1 MAKKNQYTRESYN
14 AVMRAG
20 DFDDLSKT
28 LSASNYDA
36 TFGLYDTALQQIDE
50 FYVGLKDTTRKL
62 YTNAYE
68 NAKMQSEATGT
79 YALQQREQLAG
90 ATGLLGSRR
99 YADQVNQKFFD
110 LSDVKQDYTNKLGE
124 QILSFEQQ
132 RQEAAS
138 SVQAERAKFGEYFES
153 NVAKM
158 SEYILSRIDPNV
170 LDPATGDISASQLE
184 AQGYVKRNSDGT
196 YSTTD
201 KFKHVLAQFAD
212 SDPASVQ
219 KYREELFATD
229 KDLYDFYTQYFP
241 AAMQAAGE
249 FSDEELAKFS
259 DDKIYANE
267 YYNEANR
274 EVYSETIARQ
284 SGNAQ
289 LTSIMNKATMY
300 GTHDMVDFT
309 RMSDAERIHWA
320 KSINTTTGTSRIDQD
335 LIDSAI
341 KKRSAN
347 DYVLKNKTLNEWYD
361 SGKVIVAGG
370 KTYVL
375 DSNKDQKF
383 GASAEAAD
391 QDALLWDGSTEKL
404 GTLVY
409 EGKVKCGDTV
419 IVNGERYLVTRADKD
434 SDNQDKGGKHAA
446 DVRLIKLRE
455 V

>member
-36 TFGLYDTALQQIDE
+36 TFGQYDTALRQIDE
-50 FYVGLKDTTRKL
+50 FYVGLEDTTRKL

-110 LSDVKQDYTNKLGE
+110 LSDVKQDYTTKLGE
-124 QILSFEQQ
+124 QILNLEQQ
-132 RQEAAS
+132 RQKAAET
-138 SVQAERAKFGEYFES
+138 VQTERTKFGEYFES

-158 SEYILSRIDPNV
+158 SDYILSRLDPNAI
-170 LDPATGDISASQLE
+170 DPATGEISASQLE

-241 AAMQAAGE
+241 AAIQAAGE

-409 EGKVKCGDTV
+409 EGKVQCGDTV

-434 SDNQDKGGKHAA
+434 SDNQEKGGKHAA

>member
-1 MAKKNQYTRESYN
+1 MANKNQYTRESYN

-36 TFGLYDTALQQIDE
+36 TFGQYDTALQQIDE
-50 FYVGLKDTTRKL
+50 FYVGLQDTTREL
-62 YTNAYE
+62 YANAYE
-68 NAKMQSEATGT
+68 TAKMQSEATGT

-110 LSDVKQDYTNKLGE
+110 MTDVKQDYTTKLGE
-124 QILSFEQQ
+124 QILSLEQQ
-132 RQEAAS
+132 RQKAAET
-138 SVQAERAKFGEYFES
+138 VQTERTKFGEYFES
-153 NVAKM
+153 NIAKM
-158 SEYILSRIDPNV
+158 SEYILSRLDPNV

-212 SDPASVQ
+212 SDPASIQ
-219 KYREELFATD
+219 KYREELFASD

-274 EVYSETIARQ
+274 EVYRETIARQ

-409 EGKVKCGDTV
+409 EGKVQCGDTV

-434 SDNQDKGGKHAA
+434 SDNQEKGGKHAA

>member
-28 LSASNYDA
+28 LSASNYDS
-36 TFGLYDTALQQIDE
+36 TFGQYDTALQQIDE
-50 FYVGLKDTTRKL
+50 FYVGLEDTTRKL

-110 LSDVKQDYTNKLGE
+110 MTDVKQDYTTKLGE

-132 RQEAAS
+132 RQKAAET
-138 SVQAERAKFGEYFES
+138 VQTERTKFGEYFES

-170 LDPATGDISASQLE
+170 LDPATGTISASQLE

-219 KYREELFATD
+219 KYREELFVSD

-249 FSDEELAKFS
+249 FSDSELAKFS

-274 EVYSETIARQ
+274 EVYRETIARQ

-320 KSINTTTGTSRIDQD
+320 KSINATTGTSRIDQD

-409 EGKVKCGDTV
+409 EGKVQCGDTV

-434 SDNQDKGGKHAA
+434 SDNQEKGGKHAA

>member
-1 MAKKNQYTRESYN
+1 MAKKNQYIRESYN

-50 FYVGLKDTTRKL
+50 FYVGLKDTTREL
-62 YTNAYE
+62 YANAYE
-68 NAKMQSEATGT
+68 TAKMQSEATGT

-110 LSDVKQDYTNKLGE
+110 LSDVKQDYTSKLGE

-132 RQEAAS
+132 RQKAAET
-138 SVQAERAKFGEYFES
+138 VQTERTKFGEYFES
-153 NVAKM
+153 NAAKM
-158 SEYILSRIDPNV
+158 SDYILSRLDPNV
-170 LDPATGDISASQLE
+170 LDPATGDISASRLE

-219 KYREELFATD
+219 KYREELFVAD

-249 FSDEELAKFS
+249 FSDSELAKFS

-309 RMSDAERIHWA
+309 KMSDAERIHWA

-341 KKRSAN
+341 KKRSTN

-409 EGKVKCGDTV
+409 EGKVQCGDTV

-434 SDNQDKGGKHAA
+434 SDNQEKGGKHAA

>member
-1 MAKKNQYTRESYN
+1 MANKNQYTRESYN

-36 TFGLYDTALQQIDE
+36 TFGQYDTALQQINE
-50 FYVGLKDTTRKL
+50 FYVGLQDTTREL

-110 LSDVKQDYTNKLGE
+110 MTDVKQDYTTKLGE
-124 QILSFEQQ
+124 QILSLEQQ
-132 RQEAAS
+132 RQKAAET
-138 SVQAERAKFGEYFES
+138 VKTERTKFGEYFES

-158 SEYILSRIDPNV
+158 SDYILSRLDPNV
-170 LDPATGDISASQLE
+170 LDPATGTISASQLE

-249 FSDEELAKFS
+249 FSDDELAKFS

-391 QDALLWDGSTEKL
+391 QDVLLWDGSTEKL

-409 EGKVKCGDTV
+409 EGKVQCGDTV

-434 SDNQDKGGKHAA
+434 SDNQEKGGKHAA

>member
-28 LSASNYDA
+28 LSASNYDS
-36 TFGLYDTALQQIDE
+36 TFGQYDTALRQIDE
-50 FYVGLKDTTRKL
+50 FYVGLEDTTRKL

-110 LSDVKQDYTNKLGE
+110 MTDVKQDYTTKLGE

-132 RQEAAS
+132 WQKAAET
-138 SVQAERAKFGEYFES
+138 VQTERTKFGEYFES

-158 SEYILSRIDPNV
+158 SDYILSRLDPNV
-170 LDPATGDISASQLE
+170 LDPATGTISASQLE

-201 KFKHVLAQFAD
+201 KFKHVLTQFAD

-274 EVYSETIARQ
+274 EVYRETIERQ
-284 SGNAQ
+284 AGNSQ
-289 LTSIMNKATMY
+289 LKSVMSKATMY

-409 EGKVKCGDTV
+409 EGKVQCGDTV

-434 SDNQDKGGKHAA
+434 SDNQEKGGKHAA

>member
-28 LSASNYDA
+28 LSTSNYDA

-50 FYVGLKDTTRKL
+50 FYVGLKDTTREL
-62 YTNAYE
+62 YANAYE
-68 NAKMQSEATGT
+68 TAKMQSEATGT

-110 LSDVKQDYTNKLGE
+110 MTDVKQDYTTKLGE

-138 SVQAERAKFGEYFES
+138 SVQAERTKFGEYFES

-158 SEYILSRIDPNV
+158 SDYILSRLDPNV
-170 LDPATGDISASQLE
+170 FDPATGTISASQLE

-219 KYREELFATD
+219 KYREELFASD

-274 EVYSETIARQ
+274 EVYRETIARQ

-409 EGKVKCGDTV
+409 EGKVQCGDTV

>member
-1 MAKKNQYTRESYN
+1 MANKNKYTRESYN

-28 LSASNYDA
+28 LSASNYGA
-36 TFGLYDTALQQIDE
+36 TFGQYDAALQQIDE
-50 FYVGLKDTTRKL
+50 FYVGLKDTTREL
-62 YTNAYE
+62 YANAYE
-68 NAKMQSEATGT
+68 TAKMQSEATGT

-110 LSDVKQDYTNKLGE
+110 MTDVKRDYTTKLGE
-124 QILSFEQQ
+124 QILSLEQQ
-132 RQEAAS
+132 RQKAAET
-138 SVQAERAKFGEYFES
+138 VQTERTKFGEFFES

-170 LDPATGDISASQLE
+170 LDPATGEISASQLE
-184 AQGYVKRNSDGT
+184 AQGYVKRNADGT
-196 YSTTD
+196 YSTTS

-219 KYREELFATD
+219 KYREELFASD

-274 EVYSETIARQ
+274 EVYRETITRQ

-409 EGKVKCGDTV
+409 EGKVQCGDTV

-434 SDNQDKGGKHAA
+434 SDNQEKGGKHAA

>member
-1 MAKKNQYTRESYN
+1 MANKNQYTRESYN

-36 TFGLYDTALQQIDE
+36 TFGQYDTALQQINE
-50 FYVGLKDTTRKL
+50 FYVGLQDTTREL
-62 YTNAYE
+62 YANAYE
-68 NAKMQSEATGT
+68 TAKMQSEATGT

-110 LSDVKQDYTNKLGE
+110 MTDVKQDYTTKLGE
-124 QILSFEQQ
+124 QILSLEQQ
-132 RQEAAS
+132 RQKAAET
-138 SVQAERAKFGEYFES
+138 VQTERTKFGEYFES

-158 SEYILSRIDPNV
+158 SDYILSRLDPNV
-170 LDPATGDISASQLE
+170 LDPATGTISASQLE
-184 AQGYVKRNSDGT
+184 AQGYVQRNSDGT

-201 KFKHVLAQFAD
+201 KFKHVLTQFAD

-274 EVYSETIARQ
+274 EVYRETIERQ
-284 SGNAQ
+284 AGNSQ
-289 LTSIMNKATMY
+289 LKSVMNKATMY

-361 SGKVIVAGG
+361 SGKVIIAGG

-391 QDALLWDGSTEKL
+391 QDVLLWDGSTEKL

-409 EGKVKCGDTV
+409 EGKVQCGDTV

-434 SDNQDKGGKHAA
+434 SDNQEKGGKHAA

>member
-1 MAKKNQYTRESYN
+1 
-14 AVMRAG
+14 
-20 DFDDLSKT
+20 
-28 LSASNYDA
+28 
-36 TFGLYDTALQQIDE
+36 
-50 FYVGLKDTTRKL
+50 
-62 YTNAYE
+62 
-68 NAKMQSEATGT
+68 
-79 YALQQREQLAG
+79 
-90 ATGLLGSRR
+90 
-99 YADQVNQKFFD
+99 
-110 LSDVKQDYTNKLGE
+110 
-124 QILSFEQQ
+124 
-132 RQEAAS
+132 
-138 SVQAERAKFGEYFES
+138 
-153 NVAKM
+153 
-158 SEYILSRIDPNV
+158 
-170 LDPATGDISASQLE
+170 
-184 AQGYVKRNSDGT
+184 
-196 YSTTD
+196 
-201 KFKHVLAQFAD
+201 
-212 SDPASVQ
+212 
-219 KYREELFATD
+219 
-229 KDLYDFYTQYFP
+229 
-241 AAMQAAGE
+241 MQAAGE

-274 EVYSETIARQ
+274 EVYRETIARQ

>member
-14 AVMRAG
+14 AIMRAG

-28 LSASNYDA
+28 LSASNYDS
-36 TFGLYDTALQQIDE
+36 TFGQYDAALQQIDE
-50 FYVGLKDTTRKL
+50 FYVGLQDTTREL
-62 YTNAYE
+62 YANAYE

-158 SEYILSRIDPNV
+158 SDYILSRLDPNV

-219 KYREELFATD
+219 KYREELFASD

>member
-1 MAKKNQYTRESYN
+1 MAKKNQYIRESYN

-36 TFGLYDTALQQIDE
+36 TFGQYDTALQQIDE
-50 FYVGLKDTTRKL
+50 FYVGLKDTTREL
-62 YTNAYE
+62 YANAYE
-68 NAKMQSEATGT
+68 TAKMQSEATGT

-110 LSDVKQDYTNKLGE
+110 MTDVKQDYTTKLGE
-124 QILSFEQQ
+124 QILSLEQQ
-132 RQEAAS
+132 RQKAAET
-138 SVQAERAKFGEYFES
+138 VQTERTKFGEYFES

-219 KYREELFATD
+219 KYREELFASD

-274 EVYSETIARQ
+274 EVYRETIARQ

-409 EGKVKCGDTV
+409 EGKVQCGDTV

-434 SDNQDKGGKHAA
+434 SDNQEKGGKHAA

>member
-1 MAKKNQYTRESYN
+1 MANKNQYTRESYN

-36 TFGLYDTALQQIDE
+36 TFGQYDTALQQINE
-50 FYVGLKDTTRKL
+50 FYVGLQDTTREL
-62 YTNAYE
+62 YANAYE
-68 NAKMQSEATGT
+68 TARMQSEATGT

-110 LSDVKQDYTNKLGE
+110 MTDVKQDYTTKLGE
-124 QILSFEQQ
+124 QILSLEQQ
-132 RQEAAS
+132 RQKAAET
-138 SVQAERAKFGEYFES
+138 VKTERTKFSEYFES

-158 SEYILSRIDPNV
+158 SDYILSRIDPNV
-170 LDPATGDISASQLE
+170 LDPATGTISASQLE

-274 EVYSETIARQ
+274 EVYRETIARQ

-289 LTSIMNKATMY
+289 LTSIMNRATMY

-409 EGKVKCGDTV
+409 EGKVQCGDTV

-434 SDNQDKGGKHAA
+434 SDNQEKGGKHAA

>member
-36 TFGLYDTALQQIDE
+36 TFGLYDTALQQINE
-50 FYVGLKDTTRKL
+50 FYVGLQDTTREL
-62 YTNAYE
+62 YANAYE
-68 NAKMQSEATGT
+68 NAKTQSEATGT

-110 LSDVKQDYTNKLGE
+110 MTDVKQDYTTKLGE
-124 QILSFEQQ
+124 QILSLEQQ
-132 RQEAAS
+132 RQKAAET
-138 SVQAERAKFGEYFES
+138 VQTERTKFGEYFES

-158 SEYILSRIDPNV
+158 STYILSRLDPNV
-170 LDPATGDISASQLE
+170 IDPATGDISASQLE

-274 EVYSETIARQ
+274 EVYHETIERQ
-284 SGNAQ
+284 AGNSQ
-289 LTSIMNKATMY
+289 LKSVMSKATMY

-409 EGKVKCGDTV
+409 EGKVQCGDTV

-434 SDNQDKGGKHAA
+434 SDNQEKGGKHAA

>member
-14 AVMRAG
+14 AIMRAG

-36 TFGLYDTALQQIDE
+36 TFGQYDTALQQINE
-50 FYVGLKDTTRKL
+50 FYVGLQDTTREL
-62 YTNAYE
+62 YANAYE
-68 NAKMQSEATGT
+68 TAKMQSEATGT

-110 LSDVKQDYTNKLGE
+110 MTDVKQDYTTKLGE
-124 QILSFEQQ
+124 QILSLEQQ
-132 RQEAAS
+132 RQKAAET
-138 SVQAERAKFGEYFES
+138 VQTERTKFGEYFES
-153 NVAKM
+153 NIAKM
-158 SEYILSRIDPNV
+158 SDYILSRLDPNAI
-170 LDPATGDISASQLE
+170 DPATGEISASQLE

-219 KYREELFATD
+219 KYREELFASD

-274 EVYSETIARQ
+274 EVYRETIARQ

-409 EGKVKCGDTV
+409 EGKVQCGDTV

-434 SDNQDKGGKHAA
+434 SDNQEKGGKHAA

>member
-14 AVMRAG
+14 AIMRAG

-36 TFGLYDTALQQIDE
+36 TFGQYDAALQQIDE
-50 FYVGLKDTTRKL
+50 FYVGLQDTTREL
-62 YTNAYE
+62 YANAYE
-68 NAKMQSEATGT
+68 TAKMQSEATGT

-110 LSDVKQDYTNKLGE
+110 LSDVKQDYTTKLGE

-132 RQEAAS
+132 RQKAAET
-138 SVQAERAKFGEYFES
+138 VRTERTKFSEYFES

-158 SEYILSRIDPNV
+158 SDYILSRLDPNV

-219 KYREELFATD
+219 KYREELFASD

-274 EVYSETIARQ
+274 EVYRETIARQ

-434 SDNQDKGGKHAA
+434 SDNQEKGGKHAA

>member
-50 FYVGLKDTTRKL
+50 FYVGLKDTTREL
-62 YTNAYE
+62 YANAYE
-68 NAKMQSEATGT
+68 TAKMQSEATGT

-110 LSDVKQDYTNKLGE
+110 MTDVKQDYTTKLGE
-124 QILSFEQQ
+124 QILSLEQQ
-132 RQEAAS
+132 RQKAAET
-138 SVQAERAKFGEYFES
+138 VQTERTKFGEYFES

-274 EVYSETIARQ
+274 EVYRETIARQ

-409 EGKVKCGDTV
+409 EGKVQCGDTV

-434 SDNQDKGGKHAA
+434 SDNQEKGGKHAA

>member
-1 MAKKNQYTRESYN
+1 M
-14 AVMRAG
+14 
-20 DFDDLSKT
+20 
-28 LSASNYDA
+28 
-36 TFGLYDTALQQIDE
+36 
-50 FYVGLKDTTRKL
+50 
-62 YTNAYE
+62 
-68 NAKMQSEATGT
+68 
-79 YALQQREQLAG
+79 
-90 ATGLLGSRR
+90 
-99 YADQVNQKFFD
+99 
-110 LSDVKQDYTNKLGE
+110 SD
-124 QILSFEQQ
+124 
-132 RQEAAS
+132 
-138 SVQAERAKFGEYFES
+138 
-153 NVAKM
+153 
-158 SEYILSRIDPNV
+158 YILSRLDPNV

-184 AQGYVKRNSDGT
+184 AQGYVKRNADGT

-201 KFKHVLAQFAD
+201 KFKHALAQFAD

-409 EGKVKCGDTV
+409 EGKVQCGDTV

-434 SDNQDKGGKHAA
+434 SDNQEKGGKHAA

>member
-14 AVMRAG
+14 AIMRAG

-28 LSASNYDA
+28 LSASNYDS
-36 TFGLYDTALQQIDE
+36 TFGQYDAALQQIDE
-50 FYVGLKDTTRKL
+50 FYVGLQDTTREL
-62 YTNAYE
+62 YANAYE
-68 NAKMQSEATGT
+68 TAKMQSEATGT

-110 LSDVKQDYTNKLGE
+110 MTDVKQDYTTKLGE
-124 QILSFEQQ
+124 QILSLEQQ
-132 RQEAAS
+132 RQKAAET
-138 SVQAERAKFGEYFES
+138 VQTERTKFGEYFES
-153 NVAKM
+153 NIAKM
-158 SEYILSRIDPNV
+158 SNYILSRLDPNV
-170 LDPATGDISASQLE
+170 IDTATGEISASQLE
-184 AQGYVKRNSDGT
+184 AQGYVKRNADGT
-196 YSTTD
+196 YSTTN

-409 EGKVKCGDTV
+409 EGKVQCGDTV

-434 SDNQDKGGKHAA
+434 SDNQEKGGKHAA

>member
-36 TFGLYDTALQQIDE
+36 TFGQYDTALQQINE
-50 FYVGLKDTTRKL
+50 FYVGLQDTTREL
-62 YTNAYE
+62 YANAYE
-68 NAKMQSEATGT
+68 TAKMQSEAMGT

-110 LSDVKQDYTNKLGE
+110 MTDVKQDYTTKLGE

-132 RQEAAS
+132 RQKAAET
-138 SVQAERAKFGEYFES
+138 VQTERTKFGEYFES

-158 SEYILSRIDPNV
+158 SDYILSRLDPNAI
-170 LDPATGDISASQLE
+170 DPATGEISASQLE

-409 EGKVKCGDTV
+409 EGKVQCGDTV

-434 SDNQDKGGKHAA
+434 SDNQEKGGKHAA

>member
-1 MAKKNQYTRESYN
+1 MANKNQYTRESYN

-36 TFGLYDTALQQIDE
+36 TFGQYDTALQQINE
-50 FYVGLKDTTRKL
+50 FYVGLQDTTREL
-62 YTNAYE
+62 YANAYE
-68 NAKMQSEATGT
+68 TAKMQSEATGT

-110 LSDVKQDYTNKLGE
+110 MTDVKQDYTTKLGE
-124 QILSFEQQ
+124 QILSLEQQ
-132 RQEAAS
+132 RQKAAET
-138 SVQAERAKFGEYFES
+138 VQTERTKFGEYFES

-158 SEYILSRIDPNV
+158 SDYILSRLDPNAI
-170 LDPATGDISASQLE
+170 DPATGEISASQLE

-241 AAMQAAGE
+241 AAIQAAGE

-274 EVYSETIARQ
+274 EVYRETIARQ

-409 EGKVKCGDTV
+409 EGKVQCGDTV

-434 SDNQDKGGKHAA
+434 SDNQEKGGKHAA

>member
-28 LSASNYDA
+28 LSASNYDS
-36 TFGLYDTALQQIDE
+36 TFGQYDTALQQINE
-50 FYVGLKDTTRKL
+50 FYVGLQDTTREL
-62 YTNAYE
+62 YANAYE
-68 NAKMQSEATGT
+68 TAKMQSEATGT

-110 LSDVKQDYTNKLGE
+110 MTDVKQDYTSKLGE
-124 QILSFEQQ
+124 QILSLEQQ
-132 RQEAAS
+132 RQKAAET
-138 SVQAERAKFGEYFES
+138 VQTERTKFGEYFES

-158 SEYILSRIDPNV
+158 SEYILSRLDPNV

-219 KYREELFATD
+219 KYREELFASD

-409 EGKVKCGDTV
+409 EGKVQCGDTV

-434 SDNQDKGGKHAA
+434 SDNQEKGGKHAA

>member
-14 AVMRAG
+14 AIMRAG

-36 TFGLYDTALQQIDE
+36 TFGQYDTALQQINE
-50 FYVGLKDTTRKL
+50 FYVGLQDTTREL
-62 YTNAYE
+62 YANAYE
-68 NAKMQSEATGT
+68 TAKMQSEAMGT

-110 LSDVKQDYTNKLGE
+110 MTDVKQDYTTKLGE

-132 RQEAAS
+132 RQKAAET
-138 SVQAERAKFGEYFES
+138 VQTERTKFGEYFES

-158 SEYILSRIDPNV
+158 SDYILSRLDPNAI
-170 LDPATGDISASQLE
+170 DPATGEISASQLE

-409 EGKVKCGDTV
+409 EGKVQCGDTV

-434 SDNQDKGGKHAA
+434 SDNQEKGGKHAA

>member
-36 TFGLYDTALQQIDE
+36 TFGQYDTALQQIDE
-50 FYVGLKDTTRKL
+50 FYVGLEDTTRKL

-110 LSDVKQDYTNKLGE
+110 LSDVKQDYTTKLGE

-138 SVQAERAKFGEYFES
+138 SVQAERTKFGEYFES

-158 SEYILSRIDPNV
+158 SDYILSRLDPNV

-219 KYREELFATD
+219 KYREELFASD

-274 EVYSETIARQ
+274 EAYRETIERQ
-284 SGNAQ
+284 AGNPQ
-289 LTSIMNKATMY
+289 LKSVMSKATMY

-409 EGKVKCGDTV
+409 EGKVQCGDTV

-434 SDNQDKGGKHAA
+434 SDNQEKGGKHAA

>member
-1 MAKKNQYTRESYN
+1 
-14 AVMRAG
+14 
-20 DFDDLSKT
+20 
-28 LSASNYDA
+28 
-36 TFGLYDTALQQIDE
+36 
-50 FYVGLKDTTRKL
+50 
-62 YTNAYE
+62 
-68 NAKMQSEATGT
+68 
-79 YALQQREQLAG
+79 
-90 ATGLLGSRR
+90 
-99 YADQVNQKFFD
+99 
-110 LSDVKQDYTNKLGE
+110 
-124 QILSFEQQ
+124 
-132 RQEAAS
+132 
-138 SVQAERAKFGEYFES
+138 
-153 NVAKM
+153 M

-196 YSTTD
+196 YSTTS

-219 KYREELFATD
+219 KYREELFVSD

-249 FSDEELAKFS
+249 FSDSELAKFS

-274 EVYSETIARQ
+274 EAYRETIERQ
-284 SGNAQ
+284 AGNPQ
-289 LTSIMNKATMY
+289 LKSVMSKATMY

-309 RMSDAERIHWA
+309 KMSDAEQIHWA

-341 KKRSAN
+341 KKRGKN
-347 DYVLKNKTLNEWYD
+347 DYVLKDKTLNEWYD
-361 SGKVIVAGG
+361 SNKVIIAGG
-370 KTYVL
+370 KNYVL
-375 DSNKDQKF
+375 ASNKDQK
-383 GASAEAAD
+383 AD

-409 EGKVKCGDTV
+409 EGKVQCGDTV

-434 SDNQDKGGKHAA
+434 PDNQEKGGKHAA

>member
-36 TFGLYDTALQQIDE
+36 TFGQYDTALQQIDE
-50 FYVGLKDTTRKL
+50 FYVGLEDTTRKL

-110 LSDVKQDYTNKLGE
+110 LSDVKQDYTTKLGE
-124 QILSFEQQ
+124 QILSLEQQ
-132 RQEAAS
+132 RQKAAET
-138 SVQAERAKFGEYFES
+138 VQTERTKFGEYFES
-153 NVAKM
+153 NIAKM
-158 SEYILSRIDPNV
+158 SNYILSRLDPNV
-170 LDPATGDISASQLE
+170 IDTATGEISASQLE
-184 AQGYVKRNSDGT
+184 AQGYVKRNADGT
-196 YSTTD
+196 YSTTN

-409 EGKVKCGDTV
+409 EGKVQCGDTV

-434 SDNQDKGGKHAA
+434 SDNQEKGGKHAA

>member
-14 AVMRAG
+14 AIMRAG

-36 TFGLYDTALQQIDE
+36 TFGQYDTALQQINE
-50 FYVGLKDTTRKL
+50 FYVGLQDTTREL
-62 YTNAYE
+62 YANAYE
-68 NAKMQSEATGT
+68 TAKMQSEATGT

-110 LSDVKQDYTNKLGE
+110 MTDVKQDYTSKLGE
-124 QILSFEQQ
+124 QILSLEQQ
-132 RQEAAS
+132 RQKAAET
-138 SVQAERAKFGEYFES
+138 VQTERTKFGEYFES

-158 SEYILSRIDPNV
+158 SDYILSRLDPNV
-170 LDPATGDISASQLE
+170 LDPATGEISASQLE
-184 AQGYVKRNSDGT
+184 AQGYVKRNADGT

-241 AAMQAAGE
+241 AAIQAAGE

-274 EVYSETIARQ
+274 EVYRETIARQ
-284 SGNAQ
+284 SGNGQ

-320 KSINTTTGTSRIDQD
+320 KSINTATGTSRIDQD

-409 EGKVKCGDTV
+409 EGKVQCGDTV

-434 SDNQDKGGKHAA
+434 SDNQEKGGKHAA

>member
-1 MAKKNQYTRESYN
+1 MAKKNQYIRESYN

-36 TFGLYDTALQQIDE
+36 TFGQYDTALQQINE
-50 FYVGLKDTTRKL
+50 FYVGLQDTTREL
-62 YTNAYE
+62 YANAYE
-68 NAKMQSEATGT
+68 NAKTQSEATGT

-110 LSDVKQDYTNKLGE
+110 MTDVKQDYTTKLGE
-124 QILSFEQQ
+124 QILSLEQQ
-132 RQEAAS
+132 RQKAAET
-138 SVQAERAKFGEYFES
+138 VQTERTKFGEYFES

-201 KFKHVLAQFAD
+201 KFKHVLTQFAD

-219 KYREELFATD
+219 KYREELFASD

-274 EVYSETIARQ
+274 EAYRETIERQ
-284 SGNAQ
+284 AGNPQ
-289 LTSIMNKATMY
+289 LKSVMSKATMY

-391 QDALLWDGSTEKL
+391 QDVLLWDGSTEKL

-409 EGKVKCGDTV
+409 EGKVQCGDTV

-434 SDNQDKGGKHAA
+434 SDNQEKGGKHAA

>member
-1 MAKKNQYTRESYN
+1 MANKNQYTRESYN

-36 TFGLYDTALQQIDE
+36 TFGQYDTALQQIDE
-50 FYVGLKDTTRKL
+50 FYVGLQDTTREL
-62 YTNAYE
+62 YANAYE
-68 NAKMQSEATGT
+68 NAKTQSEATGT

-110 LSDVKQDYTNKLGE
+110 MTDVKQDYTTKLGE
-124 QILSFEQQ
+124 QILSLEQQ
-132 RQEAAS
+132 RQKAAET
-138 SVQAERAKFGEYFES
+138 VKTERTKFGEYFES

-158 SEYILSRIDPNV
+158 STYILSRIDPNV

-201 KFKHVLAQFAD
+201 KFKHVLSQFAD

-409 EGKVKCGDTV
+409 EGKVQCGDTV

-434 SDNQDKGGKHAA
+434 SDNQEKGGKHAA
-446 DVRLIKLRE
+446 DVRIIKLRE

>member
-36 TFGLYDTALQQIDE
+36 TFGQYDTALQQIDE
-50 FYVGLKDTTRKL
+50 FYVGLEDTTRKL

-110 LSDVKQDYTNKLGE
+110 LSDVKQDYTTKLGE
-124 QILSFEQQ
+124 QILSLEQQ
-132 RQEAAS
+132 RQKAAET
-138 SVQAERAKFGEYFES
+138 VQTERTKFGEYFES
-153 NVAKM
+153 NIAKM
-158 SEYILSRIDPNV
+158 SNYILSRLDPNV
-170 LDPATGDISASQLE
+170 IDTATGEISASQLE
-184 AQGYVKRNSDGT
+184 AQGYVKRNADGT
-196 YSTTD
+196 YSTTN

-300 GTHDMVDFT
+300 GTHDMVGFT

-409 EGKVKCGDTV
+409 EGKVQCGDTV

-434 SDNQDKGGKHAA
+434 SDNQEKGGKHAA

>member
-50 FYVGLKDTTRKL
+50 FYVGLQDTTREL
-62 YTNAYE
+62 YANAYE

-158 SEYILSRIDPNV
+158 SDYILSRLDPNV

-219 KYREELFATD
+219 KYREELFASD

-434 SDNQDKGGKHAA
+434 SDNQEKGGKHAA

>member
-14 AVMRAG
+14 AIMRAG

-36 TFGLYDTALQQIDE
+36 TFGQYDTALQQINE
-50 FYVGLKDTTRKL
+50 FYVGLQDTTREL
-62 YTNAYE
+62 YANAYE
-68 NAKMQSEATGT
+68 TAKMQSEATGT

-110 LSDVKQDYTNKLGE
+110 MTDVKQDYTTKLGE
-124 QILSFEQQ
+124 QILSLEQQ
-132 RQEAAS
+132 RQKAAET
-138 SVQAERAKFGEYFES
+138 VQTERTKFGEYFES
-153 NVAKM
+153 NIAKM
-158 SEYILSRIDPNV
+158 SDYILSRLDPNAI
-170 LDPATGDISASQLE
+170 DPATGEISASQLE

-219 KYREELFATD
+219 KYREELFASD

-274 EVYSETIARQ
+274 EVYRETIARQ

-309 RMSDAERIHWA
+309 KMSDAEQIHWA

-361 SGKVIVAGG
+361 SGKLIVAGG

-409 EGKVKCGDTV
+409 EGKVQCGDTV

-434 SDNQDKGGKHAA
+434 SDNQEKGGKHAA

>member
-14 AVMRAG
+14 AIMRAG

-36 TFGLYDTALQQIDE
+36 TFGQYDTALEQINE
-50 FYVGLKDTTRKL
+50 FYVGLQDTTREL
-62 YTNAYE
+62 YANAYE
-68 NAKMQSEATGT
+68 TAKMQSEATGT

-110 LSDVKQDYTNKLGE
+110 MTDVKQDYTSKLGE
-124 QILSFEQQ
+124 QILSLEQQ
-132 RQEAAS
+132 RQKAAET
-138 SVQAERAKFGEYFES
+138 VQTERTKFGEYFES

-158 SEYILSRIDPNV
+158 SDYILSRLDPNAIDPT
-170 LDPATGDISASQLE
+170 TGEISASQLE
-184 AQGYVKRNSDGT
+184 AQGYVKRNADGT

-241 AAMQAAGE
+241 AAIQAAGE

-274 EVYSETIARQ
+274 EVYRETIARQ
-284 SGNAQ
+284 SGNGQ

-409 EGKVKCGDTV
+409 EGKVQCGDTV

>member
-1 MAKKNQYTRESYN
+1 MANKNQYTRESYN

-36 TFGLYDTALQQIDE
+36 TFGQYDTALQQINE
-50 FYVGLKDTTRKL
+50 FYVGLQDTTREL
-62 YTNAYE
+62 YANAYE
-68 NAKMQSEATGT
+68 TAKMQSEATGT

-110 LSDVKQDYTNKLGE
+110 MTDVKQDYTTKLGE
-124 QILSFEQQ
+124 QILSLEQQ
-132 RQEAAS
+132 RQKAAET
-138 SVQAERAKFGEYFES
+138 VQTERTKFGEYFES

-158 SEYILSRIDPNV
+158 SEYILSRLDPNV
-170 LDPATGDISASQLE
+170 IDPATGEISASQLE
-184 AQGYVKRNSDGT
+184 AQGYVKRNADGT
-196 YSTTD
+196 YSTTS

-219 KYREELFATD
+219 KYREELFVAD

-249 FSDEELAKFS
+249 FSDSELAKFS

-274 EVYSETIARQ
+274 EAYRETVERQ
-284 SGNAQ
+284 SGNPQ
-289 LTSIMNKATMY
+289 LKSVMSKATMY

-309 RMSDAERIHWA
+309 KMSDAEQIHWA

-341 KKRSAN
+341 KKRGKN
-347 DYVLKNKTLNEWYD
+347 DYVLKDKTLNEWYD
-361 SGKVIVAGG
+361 SNKVIIAGG
-370 KTYVL
+370 KKYVL
-375 DSNKDQKF
+375 ASNKDQKF
-383 GASAEAAD
+383 GGSAEAAD

-409 EGKVKCGDTV
+409 EGKVQCGDTV

-434 SDNQDKGGKHAA
+434 PDNQEKGGKHAA

>member
-14 AVMRAG
+14 AIMRAG

-28 LSASNYDA
+28 LSASNYDS
-36 TFGLYDTALQQIDE
+36 TFGQYDAALQQIDE
-50 FYVGLKDTTRKL
+50 FYIGLQDTTREL
-62 YTNAYE
+62 YANAYE
-68 NAKMQSEATGT
+68 TAKMQSEATGT

-110 LSDVKQDYTNKLGE
+110 MTDVKQDYTTKLGE
-124 QILSFEQQ
+124 QILSLEQQ
-132 RQEAAS
+132 RQKAAET
-138 SVQAERAKFGEYFES
+138 VQTERTKFGEYFES

-158 SEYILSRIDPNV
+158 SDYILSRLDPNV
-170 LDPATGDISASQLE
+170 LDPATGEISASQLE

-241 AAMQAAGE
+241 AAIQAAGE

-274 EVYSETIARQ
+274 EVYRETIERQ
-284 SGNAQ
+284 TGNPQ
-289 LTSIMNKATMY
+289 LKSVMSKATMY

-409 EGKVKCGDTV
+409 EGKVQCGDTV

-434 SDNQDKGGKHAA
+434 SDNQEKGGKHAA